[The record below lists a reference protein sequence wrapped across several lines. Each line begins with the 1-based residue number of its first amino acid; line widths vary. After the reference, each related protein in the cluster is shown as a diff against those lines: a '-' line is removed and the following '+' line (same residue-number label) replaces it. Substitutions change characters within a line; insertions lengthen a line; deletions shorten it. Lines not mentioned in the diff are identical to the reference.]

1 MRAPRALAPRPHRHA
16 SPVGARGLLTVLA
29 ALECEV
35 AGLPDWVLMTS
46 EEEARVPAATA
57 AAVPASGVV
66 ASHAVPAGDRV
77 TPGR

>member
-1 MRAPRALAPRPHRHA
+1 
-16 SPVGARGLLTVLA
+16 VLA

-46 EEEARVPAATA
+46 EEETRAAAATAA

-66 ASHAVPAGDRV
+66 APRAL
-77 TPGR
+77 PGR